1 MSIPQGEIFVG
12 DQNGKIHIWDLKKD
26 SSEHLVIRI
35 SKIVNCAR
43 FDCFAV
49 ILSRNATILNFWPT
63 EINYNERVKM
73 VFKRKKLKYIFQL
86 NWKCQLMKKGMII
99 EWNISRIILHFLYH
113 ADHLQDTII
122 INMYQVVC
130 TVVFVYISS
139 SNLDTQYW
147 KKIVHVFEREILD
160 FFFPEWVFNFWSTF
174 IHWYMETVL

>member
-1 MSIPQGEIFVG
+1 
-12 DQNGKIHIWDLKKD
+12 
-26 SSEHLVIRI
+26 
-35 SKIVNCAR
+35 
-43 FDCFAV
+43 
-49 ILSRNATILNFWPT
+49 
-63 EINYNERVKM
+63 M

-122 INMYQVVC
+122 IYMYQVVC

-160 FFFPEWVFNFWSTF
+160 FFLPEWVFNFWSTF
-174 IHWYMETVL
+174 IHWYMETVLS

>member
-1 MSIPQGEIFVG
+1 
-12 DQNGKIHIWDLKKD
+12 
-26 SSEHLVIRI
+26 
-35 SKIVNCAR
+35 
-43 FDCFAV
+43 
-49 ILSRNATILNFWPT
+49 
-63 EINYNERVKM
+63 M

-122 INMYQVVC
+122 IYMYQVVC

-160 FFFPEWVFNFWSTF
+160 FSFLNEFSIFDPHLSIDIWRLCYHNMY
-174 IHWYMETVL
+174 H